1 VKRRAAIFLT
11 PFKGFGY
18 LSPAVDRLR
27 NREFFL
33 KGENTMK
40 WVLMGISLVWIAS
53 GVCLVLYTTACR
65 KVLAALLENMNAQIL
80 GALALVVGVLLLLA
94 ATASQNFWFVV
105 LLAGFAAAKGV
116 LLFINPR
123 GFFAKIRRWYLKE
136 ADDQTYRM
144 AGIILLVLGTAVFSW
159 IK

>member
-1 VKRRAAIFLT
+1 
-11 PFKGFGY
+11 
-18 LSPAVDRLR
+18 
-27 NREFFL
+27 
-33 KGENTMK
+33 MK
-40 WVLMGISLVWIAS
+40 WVLMAISLLWIAS

-65 KVLAALLENMNAQIL
+65 KFLATLLENMSPQIF
-80 GALALVVGVLLLLA
+80 GALAFGVGVLLLLSA
-94 ATASQNFWFVV
+94 GTSQNFWFVV
-105 LLAGFAAAKGV
+105 LLAGLAVAKGL

-123 GFFAKIRRWYLKE
+123 GLFVKIRRWYLQQ

>member
-1 VKRRAAIFLT
+1 
-11 PFKGFGY
+11 
-18 LSPAVDRLR
+18 
-27 NREFFL
+27 
-33 KGENTMK
+33 MK

-65 KVLAALLENMNAQIL
+65 KVLAALLENLNAQIL

-105 LLAGFAAAKGV
+105 LLAGLAAAKGV

>member
-1 VKRRAAIFLT
+1 
-11 PFKGFGY
+11 
-18 LSPAVDRLR
+18 
-27 NREFFL
+27 
-33 KGENTMK
+33 MK
-40 WVLMGISLVWIAS
+40 WVLMAISLFWIAS

-65 KVLAALLENMNAQIL
+65 KFLATLLENMSPQIF
-80 GALALVVGVLLLLA
+80 GALAFGVGLLLLLSA
-94 ATASQNFWFVV
+94 GASQNFWFVV
-105 LLAGFAAAKGV
+105 LLAGLAVAKGL

-123 GFFAKIRRWYLKE
+123 GLFVKIRRWYLQQ

>member
-1 VKRRAAIFLT
+1 
-11 PFKGFGY
+11 
-18 LSPAVDRLR
+18 
-27 NREFFL
+27 
-33 KGENTMK
+33 MK
-40 WVLMGISLVWIAS
+40 WVLMAISLFWIAS

-65 KVLAALLENMNAQIL
+65 KFLATLLENMSPQIF
-80 GALALVVGVLLLLA
+80 GALAFGVGVLLLLSA
-94 ATASQNFWFVV
+94 GASQNFWFGV
-105 LLAGFAAAKGV
+105 LLAGLAVAKGL

-123 GFFAKIRRWYLKE
+123 GLFVKIRRWYLQQ